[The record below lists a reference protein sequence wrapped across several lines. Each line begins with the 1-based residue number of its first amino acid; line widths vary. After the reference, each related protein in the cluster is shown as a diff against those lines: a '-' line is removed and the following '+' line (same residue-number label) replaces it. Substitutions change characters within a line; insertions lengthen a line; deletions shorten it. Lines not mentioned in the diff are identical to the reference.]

1 MGELWGGASRL
12 SAPINADDQPH
23 RANLWCLAWVVV
35 FAVLLTA
42 CSGSPSPRSSASP
55 STSARE
61 VASGSPALST
71 PGQVQPTPKHEHVQ
85 PSSKS
90 PGKAQPTSSQ
100 SSPDESFTMPDLVG
114 LTLAAARSALSAAD
128 AGQYSWVYGCYG
140 SPNTGLVVKQSPAGG
155 VSVPRSE
162 TVDFYLQANNC

>member
-1 MGELWGGASRL
+1 MPDLVGLTLAAARSAL
-12 SAPINADDQPH
+12 SAADAGQYS
-23 RANLWCLAWVVV
+23 WVYG
-35 FAVLLTA
+35 
-42 CSGSPSPRSSASP
+42 CYGSPNTGLVVKQSPAGGVSVPRSETVDFYLQASNC
-55 STSARE
+55 T
-61 VASGSPALST
+61 
-71 PGQVQPTPKHEHVQ
+71 
-85 PSSKS
+85 
-90 PGKAQPTSSQ
+90 
-100 SSPDESFTMPDLVG
+100 FTMPDLVG